1 MGIRL
6 VDPQIANRTRARKNR
21 TLSNQSFTV
30 PNLEGRTGS
39 SRATPTSRHS
49 GYDVDAGER
58 DAPSFPSAYNPTRD
72 ASSQIGMLEG
82 ITGQYGPALNRASRD
97 IAALVANN
105 KAKNA
110 LGDHMR
116 QNAWAY
122 GYHNPMDSV
131 PGLNASI
138 DFGVAQQTP
147 YGLGQ
152 GGATMGGLES
162 FAFDNPVLSSS
173 SSSSSEEEETGGG
186 VTPYGDLS
194 GFDWDRE
201 FGSLEALQNALW
213 AYRSG
218 LNANE
223 LQRSRA
229 REDYAKGID
238 SYRRKADRAARQI
251 PDIFNQRGMIN
262 SGLYDRGQGEFE
274 AQRIYDEGDFRH
286 KFNRVLQ
293 DLGFSDRGLG
303 YQFDDKIREDATQAA
318 LASAA
323 QAAQVN
329 LPENYAMTG
338 GSGPL
343 NAAALEA
350 MMSVVGKQFQP
361 RG

>member
-97 IAALVANN
+97 IADLVLRNQ
-105 KAKNA
+105 AKNA
-110 LGDHMR
+110 VGDFAR
-116 QNAWAY
+116 ANSFNTDRY
-122 GYHNPMDSV
+122 RTGFT
-131 PGLNASI
+131 PGLDASI
-138 DFGVAQQTP
+138 DFGVAQRTP

-173 SSSSSEEEETGGG
+173 SSSDDDDDNDGSG
-186 VTPYGDLS
+186 VTDYDDFS

-303 YQFDDKIREDATQAA
+303 YQFDDKIREDAMRGA

-329 LPENYAMTG
+329 LPENYAITG

-361 RG
+361 SG

>member
-1 MGIRL
+1 VGIRL
-6 VDPQIANRTRARKNR
+6 VDPHIANRTRARKNR
-21 TLSNQSFTV
+21 NLTTQSSAANV
-30 PNLEGRTGS
+30 
-39 SRATPTSRHS
+39 
-49 GYDVDAGER
+49 VDAGER
-58 DAPSFPSAYNPTRD
+58 DAPSFPPAYNPIRD
-72 ASSQIGMLEG
+72 SSSQIGMLEG
-82 ITGQYGPALNRASRD
+82 ITGQHGPALNRASRD
-97 IAALVANN
+97 VAQIVANN
-105 KAKNA
+105 KAKNDLA
-110 LGDHMR
+110 DHMR

-138 DFGVAQQTP
+138 DFGIAQRTP
-147 YGLGQ
+147 TSLGKGGL
-152 GGATMGGLES
+152 TMGDLES
-162 FAFDNPVLSSS
+162 AAFDNPALGSSS
-173 SSSSSEEEETGGG
+173 SSGGSEDEGGSDFSG
-186 VTPYGDLS
+186 GNFAG
-194 GFDWDRE
+194 GFDGPRE
-201 FGSLEALQNALW
+201 FGSLKALQDALW

-251 PDIFNQRGMIN
+251 PDIYNQRNMLN

-274 AQRIYDEGDFRH
+274 AQRIYDEADFRH

-303 YQFDDKIREDATQAA
+303 YQFDDRIREDAMQAA

-329 LPENYAMTG
+329 LPENYAITG